1 MCSNQKRAFVSSGLY
16 DIESNTRR
24 KEKRKKEAN
33 EAHTISHKNEEWRTG
48 GEQNYEREW
57 EELWNK
63 IVIYTYICFGC
74 LAAFSK
80 REREEKRENFPPSSS
95 LFYAA
100 AASTLDGFSM
110 LCHEERE
117 PNYAQLYAVWYES
130 GAMLNVGNCS
140 TPLAGIVGLVVQE
153 CVNIIHCCDW
163 FIPHSSILL

>member
-63 IVIYTYICFGC
+63 IVIYTCICFGC

-80 REREEKRENFPPSSS
+80 REREEKRERIS
-95 LFYAA
+95 LLLHRSFMLLLPQHWMIFLCYATKRE
-100 AASTLDGFSM
+100 SRTMLSSM
-110 LCHEERE
+110 L
-117 PNYAQLYAVWYES
+117 WYES
-130 GAMLNVGNCS
+130 GALLNVGNCS
-140 TPLAGIVGLVVQE
+140 TPLAGIVELVVQE